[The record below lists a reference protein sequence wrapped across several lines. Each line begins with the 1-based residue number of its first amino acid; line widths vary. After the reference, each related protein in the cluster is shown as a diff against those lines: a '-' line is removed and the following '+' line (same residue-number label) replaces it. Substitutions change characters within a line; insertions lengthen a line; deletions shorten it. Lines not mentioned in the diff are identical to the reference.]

1 MKKSYATQLKR
12 IKGKLREM
20 MRIGALFNRT
30 QKLPLI
36 LKRS

>member
-1 MKKSYATQLKR
+1 MKKLYATQLKR
-12 IKGKLREM
+12 IKGKLGEM

-36 LKRS
+36 L